1 MKLKEIEGVDGSD
14 YINASFLD
22 VSGPTITVYS
32 GRTVDSSCLQ
42 TQGYRK
48 KSAYIGAQ
56 GKLN

>member
-42 TQGYRK
+42 NTGIQEEKCLHWGSR
-48 KSAYIGAQ
+48 
-56 GKLN
+56 

>member
-32 GRTVDSSCLQ
+32 GCTVDSSCLQ
-42 TQGYRK
+42 NTGIQEE
-48 KSAYIGAQ
+48 KS
-56 GKLN
+56 LHWSSR

>member
-22 VSGPTITVYS
+22 VSGPAITCIVSALLIVHVYK
-32 GRTVDSSCLQ
+32 

-48 KSAYIGAQ
+48 KRAYIGAQ